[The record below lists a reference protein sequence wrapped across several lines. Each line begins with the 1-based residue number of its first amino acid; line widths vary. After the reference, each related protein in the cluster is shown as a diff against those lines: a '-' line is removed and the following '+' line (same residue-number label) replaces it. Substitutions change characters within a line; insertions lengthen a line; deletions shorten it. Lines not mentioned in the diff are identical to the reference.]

1 MENQNTNIETNQDI
15 LSLLE
20 DASFSQET
28 SVIEDQTIQQSDDIL
43 LTLEETSPILEETEV
58 APVTQK
64 KSYLQYIAGQGLFL
78 VKYIAT
84 SSLIFLVLVT
94 TTNYSAYVEIA
105 KSYINPEAMEDAKNG
120 MYASIESSTIMK
132 QQEEQKVQE
141 SISNEQKLEMIKN
154 KNYHSMEKLNHVR
167 GDDNI
172 AINIEITPYENRI
185 VIPKIG
191 KNIPL
196 IDVEDRTVQNVKE
209 LEEVFMKELE
219 NGIVR
224 YPGSAKPG
232 NEGNAFI
239 FGHSSNFPWLEWKY
253 NDVFALLDNV
263 VFGDEIIAYYDQK
276 KYVYKV
282 TQKKVIRP
290 GDTSVLE
297 KVEGKKQISLMTCWP
312 VGTTL
317 NRMIVIGELV
327 EVQ

>member
-20 DASFSQET
+20 DTSFSQET
-28 SVIEDQTIQQSDDIL
+28 AVIEDQAIQQNDDIL
-43 LTLEETSPILEETEV
+43 LTLEETTPTIEETEV
-58 APVTQK
+58 VPVTQK

-78 VKYIAT
+78 VKYVAT
-84 SSLIFLVLVT
+84 SSFIFMLLLA

-120 MYASIESSTIMK
+120 MYASIESSTIIK
-132 QQEEQKVQE
+132 EQEEQKVQE

-196 IDVEDRTVQNVKE
+196 IDVENRTVQNVKE
-209 LEEVFMKELE
+209 LEDVFMKELV

-239 FGHSSNFPWLEWKY
+239 FGHSSNFPWLE
-253 NDVFALLDNV
+253 
-263 VFGDEIIAYYDQK
+263 
-276 KYVYKV
+276 
-282 TQKKVIRP
+282 
-290 GDTSVLE
+290 
-297 KVEGKKQISLMTCWP
+297 
-312 VGTTL
+312 
-317 NRMIVIGELV
+317 
-327 EVQ
+327 